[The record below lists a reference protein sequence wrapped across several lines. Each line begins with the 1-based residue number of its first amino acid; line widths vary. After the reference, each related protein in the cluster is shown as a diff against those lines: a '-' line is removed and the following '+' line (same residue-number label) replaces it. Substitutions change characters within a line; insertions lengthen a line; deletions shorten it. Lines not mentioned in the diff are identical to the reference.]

1 MEENFIEIPLLQ
13 LSSIDEEGLSD
24 FNGDWMKGKPTR
36 RIQVGRELA
45 SVADC
50 YGVLI
55 DDQGMDPV
63 LSAGMIALFK
73 PQADKVLAKENIF
86 SIGIRGQ
93 VPLIRKVLKKD
104 HPGGEGKSGS
114 RLRQAS
120 RPVRKSFMTPTPLH
134 IPGSRVSPIDDKTH
148 EMILIKSLEA
158 SAQVQVIPT
167 EKILWMHP
175 LVGVVNPNDEEV
187 E

>member
-1 MEENFIEIPLLQ
+1 MKENFIEIPLLQ
-13 LSSIDEEGLSD
+13 LSSIDEEELSE
-24 FNGDWMKGKPTR
+24 FNADWMKGKPTR
-36 RIQVGRELA
+36 RIQLEPALG
-45 SVADC
+45 SVEGC

-55 DDQGMDPV
+55 DNQEMDPV

-73 PQADKVLAKENIF
+73 PQANKALARENIF
-86 SIGIRGQ
+86 SIGIHGQ
-93 VPLIRKVLKKD
+93 VPLIGKVLKKD
-104 HPGGEGKSGS
+104 HPGGEGRSGS
-114 RLRQAS
+114 SVRQAP

-158 SAQVQVIPT
+158 SAQVQVIPI

-175 LVGVVNPNDEEV
+175 LVAVVNPNDEEV
-187 E
+187 D

>member
-1 MEENFIEIPLLQ
+1 MKETFIEIPLLQ
-13 LSSIDEEGLSD
+13 LSSMDEEGQSE
-24 FNGDWMKGKPTR
+24 FNGNWMKGKPTR
-36 RIQVGRELA
+36 RIQVGPELG

-55 DDQGMDPV
+55 ENHEMDPV
-63 LSAGMIALFK
+63 LSAGMIGLFK

-104 HPGGEGKSGS
+104 DASGDGKSGS
-114 RLRQAS
+114 SMTQAS